1 MTKQTKE
8 KAIVSILLIL
18 FMLAGLI
25 GVLMINK
32 YFIEQ
37 PAPLQQ
43 PVATCS
49 MADDLFTEKESSF
62 ITKKYATIT
71 MYSAVETC
79 DPQNCINARGT
90 NPRVNYSVA
99 CPREIPFGTKV
110 IIQGRE
116 YTCDDRT
123 HVRFNGRFDIFAGYT
138 QEDYETAIKFGKQK
152 LEIIIIK

>member
-8 KAIVSILLIL
+8 SFLIITMIIIV
-18 FMLAGLI
+18 FLI
-25 GVLMINK
+25 GFVSLCSFLYEKDNS
-32 YFIEQ
+32 
-37 PAPLQQ
+37 LQLIQ

-90 NPRVNYSVA
+90 HPRVNYSVA
-99 CPREIPFGTKV
+99 CPREIPLGTK
-110 IIQGRE
+110 ISINGNR

-123 HVRFNGRFDIFAGYT
+123 ALKYNGRYDIFVGYT
-138 QEDYETAIKFGKQK
+138 QDSYEQAIEFGKQY
-152 LEIIIIK
+152 LEVIIIK